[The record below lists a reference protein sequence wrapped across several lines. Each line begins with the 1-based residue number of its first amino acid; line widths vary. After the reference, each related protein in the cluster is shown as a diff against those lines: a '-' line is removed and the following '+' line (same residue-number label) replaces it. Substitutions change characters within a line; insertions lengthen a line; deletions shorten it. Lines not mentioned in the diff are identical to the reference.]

1 MNSLLLKFIALSTM
15 IIDHY
20 GAIFQSNVEIY
31 RIIGRISFPIYC
43 FLLVEGYFHTSN
55 LKKYALRLLIFAFI
69 SEIPFDLAFFNE
81 IGFAHQNI
89 FFTLF
94 LGLMTIYIIDDKN
107 IRSQFIKFAAIP
119 ASCILAI
126 ILAVDYNAI
135 GIIYI
140 LSFYYTKKYTKLIR
154 FSLIGITMAAANYGS
169 YILQQISLLALPIVI
184 LSNGKPG
191 PKNKLLQI
199 SFYAAYP
206 LHLLLFYLIKSR
218 FLF

>member
-1 MNSLLLKFIALSTM
+1 MNVLILKIIALSTM

-20 GAIFQSNVEIY
+20 GAIFHSGTEIY
-31 RIIGRISFPIYC
+31 RIIGRLSFPIYC

-55 LKKYALRLLIFAFI
+55 VKKYALRLLIFAFI

-81 IGFAHQNI
+81 VGFIHQNI

-94 LGLMTIYIIDDKN
+94 LGLMTIYIIDNKSIN
-107 IRSQFIKFAAIP
+107 LKYVKYAIIP
-119 ASCILAI
+119 ISCILAI
-126 ILAVDYNAI
+126 ILAVDYNII

-140 LSFYYTKKYTKLIR
+140 LSFYYTKKYTKLKR
-154 FSLIGITMAAANYGS
+154 FSVIGLIMAVTNFGA
-169 YILQQISLLALPIVI
+169 YILQQFSLLALPIVYFH
-184 LSNGKPG
+184 NGKLG
-191 PKNKLLQI
+191 PKNKFLQV

-206 LHLLLFYLIKSR
+206 LHLLLFYVIKSR

>member
-1 MNSLLLKFIALSTM
+1 MNALVIKIIALSTM

-20 GAIFQSNVEIY
+20 GAVFQSGIDIY
-31 RIIGRISFPIYC
+31 RIIGRLSFPIYC
-43 FLLVEGYFHTSN
+43 FLLVEGYFHTSDV
-55 LKKYALRLLIFAFI
+55 KKYALRLLMFAFI

-81 IGFAHQNI
+81 IGFIHQNI

-94 LGLMTIYIIDDKN
+94 LGLVTIYIIDDKSIN
-107 IRSQFIKFAAIP
+107 LKYVKYAAIP
-119 ASCILAI
+119 VSCILAI
-126 ILAVDYNAI
+126 VLAVDYNII

-140 LSFYYTKKYTKLIR
+140 LSFYYTKKHTKLKR
-154 FSLIGITMAAANYGS
+154 FSLIGLIMASANLGA
-169 YILQQISLLALPIVI
+169 YILQQFSLLALPIVYFY
-184 LSNGKPG
+184 NGKPG
-191 PKNKLLQI
+191 PKNKFLQV

>member
-1 MNSLLLKFIALSTM
+1 MNALVLKIIALSTM

-20 GAIFQSNVEIY
+20 GAIFQSNVDIY

-55 LKKYALRLLIFAFI
+55 FKNYALRLLIFAFI
-69 SEIPFDLAFFNE
+69 SEIPFDLAFFNK

-94 LGLMTIYIIDDKN
+94 LGLITIYIIDNEN
-107 IRSQFIKFAAIP
+107 INSQIIKFAAIP
-119 ASCILAI
+119 VSCILAI
-126 ILAVDYNAI
+126 ILSVDYNAI

-140 LSFYYTKKYTKLIR
+140 LSFYYTKKHAKLVR
-154 FSLIGITMAAANYGS
+154 FSLVGIIMAAANLGS
-169 YILQQISLLALPIVI
+169 YILQQFSLLALPVII

-206 LHLLLFYLIKSR
+206 LHLLFFYLIKSR
-218 FLF
+218 SLF